1 MTDIVER
8 LRSVA
13 HTYDEHGVHSEI
25 ELEAAKEIERL
36 RKYFATAEEEMKIAD
51 RNRIF
56 FQKEYERWMNMSQEL
71 NDYTIKL
78 EEAIFNYV
86 NTVMY
91 CEGVTFIDGLDDEWA
106 KLICDVWKEQ
116 RKKMEENE

>member
-1 MTDIVER
+1 M
-8 LRSVA
+8 
-13 HTYDEHGVHSEI
+13 HSEI

-71 NDYTIKL
+71 NDYTIQL
-78 EEAIFNYV
+78 ETAIFNYV
-86 NTVMY
+86 NTVMS